1 MGIKIDW
8 LGTATFR
15 LTIDDLV
22 IFLDAYMDRVASAPK
37 VGLSAS
43 EVDKADFVVIGHSHF
58 DHIAGAE
65 IIAANT
71 GAVVI
76 GSNETNRV
84 LLEEQISREQ
94 LRIAQGGER
103 FLSLI
108 HI

>member
-84 LLEEQISREQ
+84 LLEEQKAVS
-94 LRIAQGGER
+94 
-103 FLSLI
+103 S
-108 HI
+108 

>member
-84 LLEEQISREQ
+84 LLEEQISR
-94 LRIAQGGER
+94 
-103 FLSLI
+103 
-108 HI
+108 